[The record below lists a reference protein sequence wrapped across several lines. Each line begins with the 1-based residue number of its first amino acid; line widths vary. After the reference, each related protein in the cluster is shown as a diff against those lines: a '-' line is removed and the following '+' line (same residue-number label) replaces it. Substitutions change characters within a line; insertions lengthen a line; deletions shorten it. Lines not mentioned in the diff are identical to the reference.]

1 MDASSVDIEAA
12 ISAVIA
18 AGRRAAARG
27 WVPATSGNFS
37 VRAGEMI
44 AITRTGCDKGE
55 LTPDD
60 VAVVPLSSPF
70 EKGLSAEAAL
80 HFARYAADAGLGAVF
95 HAHMPLAALLGRRH
109 ARQGQLI
116 FQGWELQKGFAGVG
130 SHLASVRVPIVAND
144 QDMRT
149 LAGAAEAELQRASD
163 HLIAPGYLIAGHGIY
178 AWGNTAKD
186 AQRHL
191 ETFAGLFELY
201 AQWPEAAS

>member
-1 MDASSVDIEAA
+1 MDACSVNIEAA
-12 ISAVIA
+12 TSAVIT
-18 AGRRAAARG
+18 AGRRAAACG

-44 AITRTGCDKGE
+44 AITRTGCDKGD
-55 LTPDD
+55 LKPDD
-60 VAVVPLSSPF
+60 VAVVPLSGPF

-80 HFARYAADAGLGAVF
+80 HFARYAADGRVGAIF

-109 ARQGQLI
+109 ARQGQLL
-116 FQGWELQKGFAGVG
+116 FQGWELQKGFAGVR
-130 SHLASVRVPIVAND
+130 SHLSSVRVPIVPND
-144 QDMRT
+144 QDTRA
-149 LAGAAEAELQRASD
+149 LAVAAEAELQRPSD

-178 AWGNTAKD
+178 AWGDTSKD

-201 AQWPEAAS
+201 TQWPESSS